1 MYGSPYIIFDGNTF
15 FSYVLQLY
23 FTVKNLFGQNYSGI
37 SIFYEYL
44 KISSF
49 SLYCKGCK
57 INNAEN
63 LFFTSFLNDLF
74 LNDVIPLPPSQQQ
87 IQIPSQLSTHSSIS
101 EELTLSKFACTSTKI
116 FLETQII
123 FSNIKQK
130 SSSLYDIYMYIQD

>member
-1 MYGSPYIIFDGNTF
+1 MEIPFFNSIHSNIKRSIRLVLSRNINFD
-15 FSYVLQLY
+15 
-23 FTVKNLFGQNYSGI
+23 
-37 SIFYEYL
+37 EYL
-44 KISSF
+44 EIPSF
-49 SLYCKGCK
+49 FLYCKGCK

-87 IQIPSQLSTHSSIS
+87 IRIPSQLSTHSSIS
-101 EELTLSKFACTSTKI
+101 EELTLSKFACTATKI

-130 SSSLYDIYMYIQD
+130 IE